1 MPTNREKLSFMNHV
15 IKDDYMY
22 LHVDLNFETNL
33 HIVLFDFC
41 FGIRNNSNNIN
52 CHCVKKPFTSKKNES
67 IFKSTISRPM

>member
-1 MPTNREKLSFMNHV
+1 MNHV

-41 FGIRNNSNNIN
+41 FGIRNNSNNIKTVTALRN
-52 CHCVKKPFTSKKNES
+52 H
-67 IFKSTISRPM
+67 